1 MPGSPPRVVWSHLF
15 GREVLSDSG
24 EWRHE
29 CEVEYLLAL
38 PEAKRA
44 EILDGVPG
52 TTDQSQ
58 GIKGVRGE
66 AAVAA
71 LKVQIE
77 RLRLIKMKGRL
88 WAPPLRGVSEALGRD
103 RAGCGSPHGHI
114 GKTTCSARR
123 SRLISIFHSVTSC

>member
-1 MPGSPPRVVWSHLF
+1 MPGSSPRVVWSHLF

-29 CEVEYLLAL
+29 CEVEYLLSL

-52 TTDQSQ
+52 APDRESQ
-58 GIKGVRGE
+58 GIRGIRGA

-77 RLRLIKMKGRL
+77 RLRLIKTKG
-88 WAPPLRGVSEALGRD
+88 
-103 RAGCGSPHGHI
+103 
-114 GKTTCSARR
+114 
-123 SRLISIFHSVTSC
+123 